1 MKKTNFLNY
10 MLETLADN
18 VNDNNRFV
26 YDVLSEIADNYNSKH
41 QRCHS
46 RYDYVA
52 KLANVIKSLMN
63 DNHIEIKLHLYC
75 DYVIQRASLYK
86 LFKNTNDPIII
97 LAIDTYQTMLDKK
110 PMYFSL
116 V

>member
-10 MLETLADN
+10 MLETLANN

-41 QRCHS
+41 PQRHS

-52 KLANVIKSLMN
+52 KLGNVIKSLLN
-63 DNHIEIKLHLYC
+63 DNNIEIKLNLYC
-75 DYVIQRASLYK
+75 DFVIQRPSLYK

-97 LAIDTYQTMLDKK
+97 LAIDTYQTMFGKK

>member
-1 MKKTNFLNY
+1 

>member
-1 MKKTNFLNY
+1 MMKTNFLNY